1 MIVTVGLFLIVI
13 VLLLYWESRKPE
25 GYPPGPKWW
34 PILGCAMEIARLR
47 KDTGYLFKTCSVLC
61 EKYGPVIGLKIG
73 NDRIVILNDYNSAS
87 SMLTN
92 PDCEGRPTGPMY
104 KVRTWGKRRGL
115 ILVDGQL
122 WIEQRRFILRHLREI
137 GYGRNSMTEIVED
150 EALKLVEH
158 LEKLIY
164 KENNNININNDDN
177 LYQIIDNERKTL
189 KSNIMDKCNIDKKLH
204 KRNNFQQELN
214 TQINDYKSNNKLNP
228 RQIIISM
235 NDAFGVTVLNTL
247 WRMMA
252 GKRFNTDDETLM
264 YLQKIFNTLF
274 KEIDMIGAPF
284 SHFPFLRFIAPKL
297 SGYQPFVEVHQQ
309 LWLFLRDEL
318 NNYKNT
324 FNPNAPRNLIDV
336 YLSALNSN
344 KCSETFSESQLL
356 AICVDFFVAGSE
368 TTSKTLSFGFLY
380 LILFPDVQRKAQEEI
395 DRVIGCKRLPTLADR
410 SKMTY
415 INAIVLE
422 SLRMF
427 AGRSLNVPHRALKN
441 TYIMGHRIPKDTM
454 IIVNFNGL
462 LMNNSWN
469 DPEEFRPERFID
481 KNGKISVQDQYFP
494 FSIGRHRCMGETL
507 ARSNLFI
514 VIACLLQRFTFSVV
528 PGEQKPSTLDIVD
541 GATASLKPF
550 KVLVT
555 PRT

>member
-1 MIVTVGLFLIVI
+1 MIITVGLFLIVI
-13 VLLLYWESRKPE
+13 VLLLYLESRKPE

-137 GYGRNSMTEIVED
+137 GYGRNSMAEIVED

-164 KENNNININNDDN
+164 KENNNININKDDN
-177 LYQIIDNERKTL
+177 LYQMIDNERKKF
-189 KSNIMDKCNIDKKLH
+189 KSNIMDKCNIDKKLN

-264 YLQKIFNTLF
+264 YLQKIFNKLF

-309 LWLFLRDEL
+309 LWLFLHNEL
-318 NNYKNT
+318 NNHKNT
-324 FNPNAPRNLIDV
+324 FKPNAPRNLIDV
-336 YLSALNSN
+336 YLSVLKSN

-395 DRVIGCKRLPTLADR
+395 DRVIGYKRLPTLADR
-410 SKMTY
+410 SRMTY
-415 INAIVLE
+415 VNAIVLE